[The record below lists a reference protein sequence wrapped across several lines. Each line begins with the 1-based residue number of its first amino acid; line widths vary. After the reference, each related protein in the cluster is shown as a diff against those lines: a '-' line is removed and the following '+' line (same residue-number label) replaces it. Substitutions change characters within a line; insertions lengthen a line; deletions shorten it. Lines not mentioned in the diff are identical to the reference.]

1 LNLDQGIVFAVLGM
15 TLALFVWN
23 RLRFDVVSML
33 ALLAMAFTGLV
44 PADELFSGFGHPAVI
59 TVAAVLVI
67 SQGLVNGGVV
77 DAIARL
83 LGRIGHR
90 PTLQVLTLTSVVA
103 LCSGFINNVGALAL
117 LMPVAIWMSRDAGR
131 SPSMLLMPLAFG
143 SLLGGTVT
151 LIGTPPNIIISSYR
165 PEGAFGL
172 FDFAP
177 VGLAI
182 TVAGIAFITLVG
194 WRLTPRRDDGG
205 AGKKLFSV
213 GDYVTELRVPEGS
226 TSAGATLHSLLTESG
241 ESDDLAVL
249 ALIRDGARKITP
261 STFTVMREGD
271 LLLIEANTE
280 SLQAFLDNTDLELA
294 TGALLTPQDKT
305 DNEQEGV
312 LSGSSR
318 LEPGEPGA
326 DKEEPEAPISLD
338 EGDLQLMEVVV
349 SPGSTLLGLS
359 ANRLGLR
366 ERYSLNVVAVARR
379 GQRIQRRLGDI
390 RFQAGD
396 ILLVQGIEDGLTE
409 TLITL
414 GCLPLAERGLRLGSS
429 RKVALAAAVFGA
441 SIAAVVGGLLS
452 APVALVAGA
461 VAMVLV
467 GLLSTEEAYK
477 SIDWSIIV
485 LLAAMIPVGQALET
499 SGGARLLANQMLILG
514 GDFSL
519 AAVLAMLLV
528 VTLLLS
534 NVINNAAAAIV
545 VAPVALSLAT
555 SLNVPTDAVLMA
567 VAVGASCAF
576 MTPIGH
582 QSNALVMEPGGYQF
596 GDYWRLGLP
605 LSIIVTVV
613 AVPMIM
619 LVWT

>member
-1 LNLDQGIVFAVLGM
+1 MNLDQGIVFAALGI
-15 TLALFVWN
+15 TLALFIWN

-117 LMPVAIWMSRDAGR
+117 LMPVAIWMSRDAGH

-143 SLLGGTVT
+143 SLLGGTIT

-177 VGLAI
+177 VGLAV

-194 WRLTPRRDDGG
+194 WRLTPQRDDGG

-213 GDYVTELRVPEGS
+213 GDYVTELRVPKGS
-226 TSAGATLHSLLTESG
+226 TSVGSTLHSLLTESG

-249 ALIRDGARKITP
+249 ALIREGVRKIIP

-280 SLQAFLDNTDLELA
+280 TLQAFLDNTDLELA
-294 TGALLTPQDKT
+294 TGALLAPQRKL
-305 DNEQEGV
+305 DNGRTNADV
-312 LSGSSR
+312 LSKDSSH
-318 LEPGEPGA
+318 ESSA
-326 DKEEPEAPISLD
+326 DEEDTKAPISLD
-338 EGDLQLMEVVV
+338 EDDLQLMEVVV

-359 ANRLGLR
+359 ANHLGLR
-366 ERYSLNVVAVARR
+366 ERYFLNVVAVARR
-379 GQRIQRRLGDI
+379 GQRIQSRLGDI

-396 ILLVQGIEDGLTE
+396 ILLVQGTEDGLTE

-429 RKVALAAAVFGA
+429 RKVALAAAVFGS
-441 SIAAVVGGLLS
+441 SIAAVVSGLLS

-461 VAMVLV
+461 VAMILV
-467 GLLSTEEAYK
+467 GLLSAEEAYK

-485 LLAAMIPVGQALET
+485 LLAAMIPVGRALET
-499 SGGARLLANQMLILG
+499 SGGAELLASQMLILG

-555 SLNVPTDAVLMA
+555 SLNVPADAVLMA
-567 VAVGASCAF
+567 VAMGASSAF

-582 QSNALVMEPGGYQF
+582 QSNALVMEPGGYKF

-619 LVWT
+619 LVWG

>member
-1 LNLDQGIVFAVLGM
+1 MNLDQGIVFAVLGM

-396 ILLVQGIEDGLTE
+396 ILLVQGTQDGLTE

-576 MTPIGH
+576 MTPTGH

>member
-1 LNLDQGIVFAVLGM
+1 MNLDQGIVFAVLGI

-177 VGLAI
+177 VGLAV

-194 WRLTPRRDDGG
+194 WRLTPRRDDGD

-226 TSAGATLHSLLTESG
+226 ASAGATLHSLLTESG

-280 SLQAFLDNTDLELA
+280 SLQAFLDNTGLELA
-294 TGALLTPQDKT
+294 TGALLAPQREL
-305 DNEQEGV
+305 DNETTNADGLPEDSSDEPSADEGD
-312 LSGSSR
+312 
-318 LEPGEPGA
+318 A
-326 DKEEPEAPISLD
+326 KAPISLD

-366 ERYSLNVVAVARR
+366 ERYLLNVVAVARR
-379 GQRIQRRLGDI
+379 GQRIQSRLGDI

-396 ILLVQGIEDGLTE
+396 ILLVQGTQDGLTE

-441 SIAAVVGGLLS
+441 SIAAVVSGLLS
-452 APVALVAGA
+452 SPVALVAGA

-467 GLLSTEEAYK
+467 GLLSAEEAYK

-499 SGGARLLANQMLILG
+499 SGGAQLLANQMLALG

-567 VAVGASCAF
+567 VAVGASSAF

-619 LVWT
+619 LVWA

>member
-1 LNLDQGIVFAVLGM
+1 LNLDQGIVFAVLGI

-177 VGLAI
+177 VGLAV

-194 WRLTPRRDDGG
+194 WRLTPRRDDGDG
-205 AGKKLFSV
+205 GKKLFSV

-226 TSAGATLHSLLTESG
+226 ASAGVTLHSLLTESG

-280 SLQAFLDNTDLELA
+280 SLQAFLDNTGLELA
-294 TGALLTPQDKT
+294 TGALLAPQREL
-305 DNEQEGV
+305 DNETTNADGLPEDSSDEPSADEGD
-312 LSGSSR
+312 
-318 LEPGEPGA
+318 A
-326 DKEEPEAPISLD
+326 KAPISLD

-366 ERYSLNVVAVARR
+366 ERYLLNVVAVARR
-379 GQRIQRRLGDI
+379 GQRIQSRLGDI

-396 ILLVQGIEDGLTE
+396 ILLVQGTQDGLTE

-441 SIAAVVGGLLS
+441 SIAAVVSGLLS

-467 GLLSTEEAYK
+467 GLLSAEEAYK

-499 SGGARLLANQMLILG
+499 SGGAQLLANQMLALG

-545 VAPVALSLAT
+545 VAPVALNLAT

-567 VAVGASCAF
+567 VAVGASSAF

-619 LVWT
+619 LVWA

>member
-1 LNLDQGIVFAVLGM
+1 MNLDQGIVFAVLGM

>member
-15 TLALFVWN
+15 TLALFIWN

-429 RKVALAAAVFGA
+429 RKVVLAAAVFGA

-528 VTLLLS
+528 VTLMLS

-619 LVWT
+619 LVWA

>member
-1 LNLDQGIVFAVLGM
+1 MNLDQGIVFAVLGI

-59 TVAAVLVI
+59 TVVAVLVI

-177 VGLAI
+177 VGLAV

-194 WRLTPRRDDGG
+194 WRLTPRRDDGD

-226 TSAGATLHSLLTESG
+226 ASAGATLHSLLTESG

-280 SLQAFLDNTDLELA
+280 SLQAFLDNTGLELA
-294 TGALLTPQDKT
+294 TGALLAPQREL
-305 DNEQEGV
+305 DNETTNADGLPEDSSDEPSADEGD
-312 LSGSSR
+312 
-318 LEPGEPGA
+318 A
-326 DKEEPEAPISLD
+326 KAPISLD

-366 ERYSLNVVAVARR
+366 ERYLLNVVAVARR
-379 GQRIQRRLGDI
+379 GQRIQSRLGDI

-396 ILLVQGIEDGLTE
+396 ILLVQGTQDGLTE

-441 SIAAVVGGLLS
+441 SIAAVVSGLLS

-467 GLLSTEEAYK
+467 GLLSAEEAYK

-499 SGGARLLANQMLILG
+499 SGGAQLLANQMLALG

-567 VAVGASCAF
+567 VAIGASSAF